1 VVKEP
6 DRGNPRRYLR
16 AALAPAESG
25 PDRGRTLAFKRSSI
39 HSIVFDPLVNGKWK
53 PLILRA
59 IHKGSRRYS
68 ELRRAVVGVSDKM
81 LIMHLK
87 ELEADHV
94 VTRKDFQEIPPRVE
108 YSLTPFGVSLID
120 TMYAFTA

>member
-1 VVKEP
+1 MK
-6 DRGNPRRYLR
+6 NKLMKK
-16 AALAPAESG
+16 
-25 PDRGRTLAFKRSSI
+25 KRPYVCGLEASL
-39 HSIVFDPLVNGKWK
+39 DLVSGKWK

-59 IHKGSRRYS
+59 IRKGSRRYS
-68 ELRRAVVGVSDKM
+68 ELQRTVVGISEKM

-108 YSLTPFGVSLID
+108 YSLTPFGESLID
-120 TMYAFTA
+120 TMLPTCQWGSEHMKEISEIKGRDYTEKSLKH